1 MMENSEQILELK
13 ERLVGIE
20 PLEGDPDFFNS
31 DETYVI
37 FYIITFI
44 CTCIYVIWSFLIT
57 SNLLEFF
64 L

>member
-37 FYIITFI
+37 
-44 CTCIYVIWSFLIT
+44 
-57 SNLLEFF
+57 
-64 L
+64 